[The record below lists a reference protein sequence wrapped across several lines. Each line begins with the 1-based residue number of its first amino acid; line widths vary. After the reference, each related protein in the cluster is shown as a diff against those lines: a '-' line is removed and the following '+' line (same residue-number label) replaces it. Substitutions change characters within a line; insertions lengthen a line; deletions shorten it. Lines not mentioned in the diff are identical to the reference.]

1 MFRLAIFVCL
11 VRDGS
16 LVRGGKI
23 LQPAGRT
30 ACDEATR
37 RGGGED
43 GDFEAMEFSV
53 PLRNM
58 KYYLNG
64 KIWIFPKMVGF
75 PPKSSILIG
84 LFHYS
89 HHPYWG

>member
-1 MFRLAIFVCL
+1 MVRWFGEVKSSNRQVGPLATKPQ
-11 VRDGS
+11 
-16 LVRGGKI
+16 GG
-23 LQPAGRT
+23 G
-30 ACDEATR
+30 
-37 RGGGED
+37 GGGED